1 MIDLVVILG
10 ASVAVLASR
19 TSRAV
24 AGYVVVAGA
33 ATYATMRNVPHTTQ
47 YLIPF
52 AISIMLKIVIAPV
65 AVARL
70 IRTRPAADDLRPSL
84 SMPWRIIVL
93 IGLLWLAAAT
103 AALPALRDVALAG
116 AATFTLLCGATTLM
130 FNRNVLAGVAGLFL
144 LDAGA
149 SVAGASFAVQLPEA
163 LEMGAAFDALVL
175 TVVAVMLARAIAR
188 HDASLDV
195 RSLRRLRG

>member
-1 MIDLVVILG
+1 
-10 ASVAVLASR
+10 
-19 TSRAV
+19 
-24 AGYVVVAGA
+24 
-33 ATYATMRNVPHTTQ
+33 
-47 YLIPF
+47 
-52 AISIMLKIVIAPV
+52 
-65 AVARL
+65 
-70 IRTRPAADDLRPSL
+70 
-84 SMPWRIIVL
+84 
-93 IGLLWLAAAT
+93 
-103 AALPALRDVALAG
+103 
-116 AATFTLLCGATTLM
+116 M
-130 FNRNVLAGVAGLFL
+130 FNRNVLAGVVGLFL